1 MTLQVLL
8 DTNILIFIAE
18 GKFNLHSEIERLIP
32 QQHELIILTACME
45 ELKVLAT
52 QKPKMAR
59 ILTFVE
65 KLLEKIKL
73 VEYNPRN
80 IRLTD
85 DRIVRYSRDHPDNC
99 IVATNDLGLKR
110 KLLKHNL
117 PIIFVRG
124 KNHLELIGLSY

>member
-1 MTLQVLL
+1 MVLQVLL

-32 QQHELIILTACME
+32 QKHEIIILTACME

-59 ILTFVE
+59 ILNFVE

-85 DRIVRYSRDHPDNC
+85 DRIVRYSRDHSDNC
-99 IVATNDLGLKR
+99 IVVTNDIGLKR

-124 KNHLELIGLSY
+124 KYHLELIGLN